1 MLKNEKTICEMC
13 GKAIASED
21 FLIYVLCPVLDFHY
35 IEKAKEFFHDKNVSS
50 AKVALDPIEF
60 EDLCNNLGRSE
71 YAKDFGYG
79 EIICNECYEKLN
91 FDKTLNTVI
100 RRELYKLDCE
110 FRFPAVRDLR
120 AGIFD
125 NSGLS
130 KDIYLDKIDKN
141 IEKNLAKLH
150 ELDTQLLEAIGSYP
164 HYRMENGLD
173 RRQRIKFYD
182 ARYISNIN
190 TALPTAKK
198 MLSEGVKNS
207 VEEFLFA
214 LSSKLDITNE
224 DNIVIECNPT
234 NQGCDVIVI
243 VPTENTL
250 DESII
255 KKLFQRHVI
264 DKPIEHPYGMPWQ
277 RTKNKATL
285 SYEPSLS
292 LENIDIDESEGNIV
306 IVARI
311 EFKFE

>member
-1 MLKNEKTICEMC
+1 MACAFATY
-13 GKAIASED
+13 IAKSA
-21 FLIYVLCPVLDFHY
+21 PPTP
-35 IEKAKEFFHDKNVSS
+35 AK
-50 AKVALDPIEF
+50 
-60 EDLCNNLGRSE
+60 
-71 YAKDFGYG
+71 
-79 EIICNECYEKLN
+79 
-91 FDKTLNTVI
+91 
-100 RRELYKLDCE
+100 
-110 FRFPAVRDLR
+110 
-120 AGIFD
+120 
-125 NSGLS
+125 
-130 KDIYLDKIDKN
+130 
-141 IEKNLAKLH
+141 
-150 ELDTQLLEAIGSYP
+150 
-164 HYRMENGLD
+164 
-173 RRQRIKFYD
+173 
-182 ARYISNIN
+182 
-190 TALPTAKK
+190 
-198 MLSEGVKNS
+198 
-207 VEEFLFA
+207 
-214 LSSKLDITNE
+214 KLDITNE